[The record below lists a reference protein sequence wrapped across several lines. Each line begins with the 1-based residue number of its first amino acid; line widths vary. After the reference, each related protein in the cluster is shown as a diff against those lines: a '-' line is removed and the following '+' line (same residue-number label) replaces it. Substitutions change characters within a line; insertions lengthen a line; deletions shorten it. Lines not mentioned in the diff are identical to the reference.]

1 MSGWPI
7 GYVANAGFETM
18 APVDVVA
25 TLSELGY
32 TAVDWTVEH
41 FDPMAQPPEDL
52 VELAK
57 LSESAGLATPQLMV
71 HQDFVRVDAAQYEQ
85 AVVKTE
91 RAAEACAAAGIPTI
105 GVLTG
110 PNCWEEGHARIGQDL
125 SEERA
130 WELALDALARVLECA
145 ERVGITVSLEPCWGT
160 LVRDRYRTEYALSR
174 LHSRALG
181 LTFDPSHF
189 VMSGDDV
196 PGLIQAWGERI
207 SHVHLKDAFGAEG
220 EEGVDFTFL
229 VPGSGAVGWASMFN
243 ALRTV
248 GYQGS
253 MSVEFEA
260 FALLEGPLHNDP
272 VAAARLT
279 RELVAGL
286 LAEGV

>member
-18 APVDVVA
+18 PPADVVS

-32 TAVDWTVEH
+32 SAVDWTLDH

-57 LSESAGLATPQLMV
+57 LADSAGLGTPQLMV
-71 HQDFVRVDAAQYEQ
+71 HQDFVRVDPALYEQ
-85 AVVKTE
+85 TVTKTE

-110 PNCWEEGHARIGQDL
+110 PNCWEEGHARVGQDL

-130 WELALDALARVLECA
+130 WELALGALARVLACA
-145 ERVGITVSLEPCWGT
+145 ERVGVTVSLEPCWGT
-160 LVRDRYRTEYALSR
+160 LARDRYRTEYALSR
-174 LHSRALG
+174 LDSPALG
-181 LTFDPSHF
+181 LTLDPSHF

-196 PGLIQAWGERI
+196 PELIHAWGDRI
-207 SHVHLKDAFGAEG
+207 RHVHLKDAFGSEG
-220 EEGVDFTFL
+220 EEGIDFTFL
-229 VPGSGAVGWASMFN
+229 VPGAGSVRWAPMFD
-243 ALRTV
+243 ALRNV
-248 GYQGS
+248 GYEGS

-272 VAAARLT
+272 AAAAQLT
-279 RELVAGL
+279 RQLVTGL
-286 LAEGV
+286 LAEGT